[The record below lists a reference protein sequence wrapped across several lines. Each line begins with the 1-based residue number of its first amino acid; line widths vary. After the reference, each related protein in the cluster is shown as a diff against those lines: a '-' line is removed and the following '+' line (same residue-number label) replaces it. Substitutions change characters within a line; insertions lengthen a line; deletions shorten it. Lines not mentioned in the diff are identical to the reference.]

1 MEASI
6 TLKKVGKIIGDKTI
20 LAGLS
25 FGIERGSLVA
35 IVGLNDSGKSVLL
48 KLLSGYEN
56 PNYGQV
62 FIQGLDMEKRRSDT
76 RQLLGYVSYENDLD
90 PWLTLEQNIK
100 FNANLYSVE
109 SETYKERINKYSSAL
124 NLKPY
129 LDQYAFRVS
138 GGIQKKAMLIRA
150 LIHDPDILILDEPTG
165 LLDAESIRL
174 RCDLLKDM
182 KREKSII
189 YVSNSLNEI
198 EQAHD
203 RILVF
208 HDGRII
214 MDGHLDKLLE
224 STLDYHK
231 IQIEFDD
238 LNDDLYKSLKNIATI
253 VSPNRMDNTFH
264 FYGRTR
270 MVFFDAIKAASNEMM
285 IDLDVKKLGLR
296 DLLDS
301 EFAGKGLDLSLIHI

>member
-6 TLKKVGKIIGDKTI
+6 TLKKVGKLIGDKTI

-35 IVGLNDSGKSVLL
+35 IVGLNDSGKSILL

-62 FIQGLDMEKRRSDT
+62 FVQGLDMEKRRSET
-76 RQLLGYVSYENDLD
+76 RKLIGYVSYENDLD
-90 PWLTLEQNIK
+90 PWLTIKQNIR
-100 FNANLYSVE
+100 FNANLYSVNNILF
-109 SETYKERINKYSSAL
+109 KERLKKYSSAL
-124 NLKPY
+124 DLAPY
-129 LDQYAFRVS
+129 LNEYAFRVS
-138 GGIQKKAMLIRA
+138 GGIQKKAMLLRG
-150 LIHDPDILILDEPTG
+150 LIHDPDILVIDEPTG
-165 LLDAESIRL
+165 YMDAESIRQTW
-174 RCDLLKDM
+174 DLIKELKGQ
-182 KREKSII
+182 KSII
-189 YVSNSLNEI
+189 YVSNSLTEI

-208 HDGRII
+208 HEGRII

-224 STLDYHK
+224 STLDYH
-231 IQIEFDD
+231 QFQVEFEN
-238 LNDDLYKSLKNIATI
+238 LSDDLYKTLKNIPTI
-253 VSPNRMDNTFH
+253 VSPNRMDNIFH

-270 MVFFDAIKAASNEMM
+270 TVFFDVIKVASDQMM

-301 EFAGKGLDLSLIHI
+301 EFAGRGLD

>member
-6 TLKKVGKIIGDKTI
+6 TLKKVGKLIGDKTI

-35 IVGLNDSGKSVLL
+35 IVGLNDSGKSILL

-62 FIQGLDMEKRRSDT
+62 FVQGLDMEKRRSET
-76 RQLLGYVSYENDLD
+76 RKLIGYVSYENDLD
-90 PWLTLEQNIK
+90 PWLTIKQNIR
-100 FNANLYSVE
+100 FNANLYSVNNILF
-109 SETYKERINKYSSAL
+109 KERLKKYSSVL
-124 NLKPY
+124 DLGPY
-129 LDQYAFRVS
+129 LNEYAFRVS
-138 GGIQKKAMLIRA
+138 GGIQKKAMLLRG
-150 LIHDPDILILDEPTG
+150 LIHDPDILVIDEPTG
-165 LLDAESIRL
+165 YMDAESIRQTW
-174 RCDLLKDM
+174 DLIKELKGQ
-182 KREKSII
+182 KSII
-189 YVSNSLNEI
+189 YVSNSLTEI

-208 HDGRII
+208 HEGRII

-224 STLDYHK
+224 STLDYHQF
-231 IQIEFDD
+231 QIEFEN
-238 LNDDLYKSLKNIATI
+238 LSDDLYKTLKNIPTI
-253 VSPNRMDNTFH
+253 VSPNRMDNIFH

-270 MVFFDAIKAASNEMM
+270 TVFFDVIKVASDQMM

-301 EFAGKGLDLSLIHI
+301 EFAGRGLD

>member
-6 TLKKVGKIIGDKTI
+6 TLKKVGKLIGDKTI

-35 IVGLNDSGKSVLL
+35 IVGLNDSGKSILL

-62 FIQGLDMEKRRSDT
+62 FVQGLDMEKRRSET
-76 RQLLGYVSYENDLD
+76 RKLIGYVSYENDLD
-90 PWLTLEQNIK
+90 PWLTIKQNIR
-100 FNANLYSVE
+100 FNANLYSVNDVLF
-109 SETYKERINKYSSAL
+109 KERLKKYSSAL
-124 NLKPY
+124 DLEPY
-129 LDQYAFRVS
+129 LNEYAFRVS
-138 GGIQKKAMLIRA
+138 GGIQKKAMLLRG
-150 LIHDPDILILDEPTG
+150 LIHDPDILVIDEPTG
-165 LLDAESIRL
+165 YMDAESIRQTW
-174 RCDLLKDM
+174 DLIKELKGQ
-182 KREKSII
+182 KSII
-189 YVSNSLNEI
+189 YVSNSLAEI

-208 HDGRII
+208 HEGRII

-224 STLDYHK
+224 STLDYH
-231 IQIEFDD
+231 QFQVEFEN
-238 LNDDLYKSLKNIATI
+238 LSDDLYKTLKNIPTI
-253 VSPNRMDNTFH
+253 VSPNRMDNIFH

-270 MVFFDAIKAASNEMM
+270 TVFFDVIKVASDQMM

-301 EFAGKGLDLSLIHI
+301 EFAGRGLD

>member
-6 TLKKVGKIIGDKTI
+6 TLKKVGKLIGDKTI

-35 IVGLNDSGKSVLL
+35 VVGLNDSGKSILL

-62 FIQGLDMEKRRSDT
+62 FVQGLDMEKRRNET
-76 RQLLGYVSYENDLD
+76 RKLIGYVSYENDLD
-90 PWLTLEQNIK
+90 PWLTLKQNIS

-109 SETYKERINKYSSAL
+109 NRIFKERLKKYSSAL
-124 NLKPY
+124 NLDPF
-129 LDQYAFRVS
+129 LNEYAFRVS
-138 GGIQKKAMLIRA
+138 GGVQKKAMLVRG
-150 LIHDPDILILDEPTG
+150 LIHDPDILVVDEPTG
-165 LLDAESIRL
+165 YMDAESIRL
-174 RCDLLKDM
+174 TWDLIKELKG
-182 KREKSII
+182 EKSII
-189 YVSNSLNEI
+189 YVSNSLSEI

-208 HDGRII
+208 HEGRII

-224 STLDYHK
+224 STLDYHQF
-231 IQIEFDD
+231 QIEFDD
-238 LNDDLYKSLKNIATI
+238 LTDDLYKTLKNIPTI
-253 VSPNRMDNTFH
+253 VSPNRLDNTFH

-270 MVFFDAIKAASNEMM
+270 TVFFDAIRAATDQMM
-285 IDLDVKKLGLR
+285 IDLEVKKLGLR

-301 EFAGKGLDLSLIHI
+301 EFAGRGLD

>member
-6 TLKKVGKIIGDKTI
+6 TLKKVGKLIGDKTI

-35 IVGLNDSGKSVLL
+35 IVGLNDSGKSELL

-62 FIQGLDMEKRRSDT
+62 FIHGLDMNKRRNET
-76 RQLLGYVSYENDLD
+76 RKLIGYVSFENDLD
-90 PWLTLEQNIK
+90 PWLTLEQNIR
-100 FNANLYSVE
+100 FNANLYSVDD
-109 SETYKERINKYSSAL
+109 SAYYKRIKKYSEAL
-124 NLKPY
+124 NLEPY
-129 LDQYAFRVS
+129 LNQFAYRVS
-138 GGIQKKAMLIRA
+138 GGVQKKTMLVRA
-150 LIHDPDILILDEPTG
+150 LIHDPDILVIDEPTG
-165 LLDAESIRL
+165 YMDAESIRL
-174 RCDLLKDM
+174 TWDLIKDLKGD
-182 KREKSII
+182 KSII

-198 EQAHD
+198 ESAHD

-208 HDGRII
+208 HEGRII

-224 STLDYHK
+224 STLDYHQF
-231 IQIEFDD
+231 QIEFDD
-238 LNDDLYKSLKNIATI
+238 LTDDLYNSLKNISTL

-264 FYGRTR
+264 FYGRKRT
-270 MVFFDAIKAASNEMM
+270 VFFDAIRTASDQMM
-285 IDLDVKKLGLR
+285 IDLNVKKLGLK

-301 EFAGKGLDLSLIHI
+301 EFAGRGLE

>member
-6 TLKKVGKIIGDKTI
+6 TLKKVGKLIGDKTI

-25 FGIERGSLVA
+25 FGVETGSLVA
-35 IVGLNDSGKSVLL
+35 IVGLNDSGKSVIL

-62 FIQGLDMEKRRSDT
+62 FIQGLDMEKRRNDT
-76 RQLLGYVSYENDLD
+76 RELIGYVSYENDLD
-90 PWLTLEQNIK
+90 PWLTLKQNIR
-100 FNANLYSVE
+100 FSADLYSVNK
-109 SETYKERINKYSSAL
+109 SKFDQRIKKYSTAL
-124 NLKPY
+124 NLEPY
-129 LDQYAFRVS
+129 LNEFANRVS
-138 GGIQKKAMLIRA
+138 GGIQKKTMLVRA
-150 LIHDPDILILDEPTG
+150 LIHNPDILIMDEPTG
-165 LLDAESIRL
+165 YMDAESIRL
-174 RCDLLKDM
+174 TWDLIKELKG
-182 KREKSII
+182 RKSII

-208 HDGRII
+208 HEGRII

-224 STLDYHK
+224 STLDYHQF
-231 IQIEFDD
+231 QIEFNN
-238 LNDDLYKSLKNIATI
+238 LTDDLYNRLKNIPTI

-270 MVFFDAIKAASNEMM
+270 TVFFDAIKSASDEMM
-285 IDLDVKKLGLR
+285 LDLEVKKLGLR

-301 EFAGKGLDLSLIHI
+301 EFAGRGLE

>member
-6 TLKKVGKIIGDKTI
+6 TLKKVGKLIGDKTI

-35 IVGLNDSGKSVLL
+35 VVGLNDSGKSILL

-62 FIQGLDMEKRRSDT
+62 FVQGLDMEKRRNET
-76 RQLLGYVSYENDLD
+76 RKLIGYVSYENDLD
-90 PWLTLEQNIK
+90 PWLTLKQNIS

-109 SETYKERINKYSSAL
+109 NRIFKERLKKYSSAL
-124 NLKPY
+124 NLDPF
-129 LDQYAFRVS
+129 LNEYAFRVS
-138 GGIQKKAMLIRA
+138 GGVQKKAMLVRG
-150 LIHDPDILILDEPTG
+150 LIHDPDILVVDEPTG
-165 LLDAESIRL
+165 YMDAESIRL
-174 RCDLLKDM
+174 TWDLIKELKG
-182 KREKSII
+182 EKSII
-189 YVSNSLNEI
+189 YVSNSLTEI

-208 HDGRII
+208 HEGRII

-224 STLDYHK
+224 STLDYHQF
-231 IQIEFDD
+231 QIEFDD
-238 LNDDLYKSLKNIATI
+238 LTDDLYKTLKNIPTI
-253 VSPNRMDNTFH
+253 VSPNRLDNTFH

-270 MVFFDAIKAASNEMM
+270 TVFFDAIRVATDQMM
-285 IDLDVKKLGLR
+285 IDLEVKKLGLR

-301 EFAGKGLDLSLIHI
+301 EFAGRGLD

>member
-6 TLKKVGKIIGDKTI
+6 TLKKVGKLIGDKTI

-35 IVGLNDSGKSVLL
+35 VVGLNDSGKSILL

-62 FIQGLDMEKRRSDT
+62 FVQGLDMEKRRNET
-76 RQLLGYVSYENDLD
+76 RQLIGYVSYENDLD
-90 PWLTLEQNIK
+90 PWLTLKQNIS

-109 SETYKERINKYSSAL
+109 NRIFKERLKKYSSAL
-124 NLKPY
+124 NLDPF
-129 LDQYAFRVS
+129 LNEYAFRVS
-138 GGIQKKAMLIRA
+138 GGVQKKAMLVRG
-150 LIHDPDILILDEPTG
+150 LIHDPDILVVDEPTG
-165 LLDAESIRL
+165 YMDAESIRL
-174 RCDLLKDM
+174 TWDLIKELKG
-182 KREKSII
+182 EKSII
-189 YVSNSLNEI
+189 YVSNSLTEI

-208 HDGRII
+208 HEGRII

-224 STLDYHK
+224 STLDYHQF
-231 IQIEFDD
+231 QIEFDD
-238 LNDDLYKSLKNIATI
+238 LSDDLYKMLKNIPTI
-253 VSPNRMDNTFH
+253 VSPNRLDNTFH

-270 MVFFDAIKAASNEMM
+270 TVFFDAIRAATDQMM
-285 IDLDVKKLGLR
+285 IDLEVKKLGLR

-301 EFAGKGLDLSLIHI
+301 EFAGRGLD

>member
-6 TLKKVGKIIGDKTI
+6 TLKKVGKLIGDKTI

-35 IVGLNDSGKSVLL
+35 VVGLNDSGKSILL

-62 FIQGLDMEKRRSDT
+62 FVQGLDMEKRRNET
-76 RQLLGYVSYENDLD
+76 RKLIGYVSYENDLD
-90 PWLTLEQNIK
+90 PWLTLKQNIS
-100 FNANLYSVE
+100 FSANLYSVE
-109 SETYKERINKYSSAL
+109 NRVFKERLKKYSSAL
-124 NLKPY
+124 NLDPF
-129 LDQYAFRVS
+129 LNEYAFRVS
-138 GGIQKKAMLIRA
+138 GGVQKKAMLVRG
-150 LIHDPDILILDEPTG
+150 LIHDPDILVVDEPTG
-165 LLDAESIRL
+165 YMDAESIRL
-174 RCDLLKDM
+174 TWDLIKELKG
-182 KREKSII
+182 EKSII
-189 YVSNSLNEI
+189 YVSNSLSEI

-208 HDGRII
+208 HEGRII

-224 STLDYHK
+224 STLDYHQF
-231 IQIEFDD
+231 QIEFDD
-238 LNDDLYKSLKNIATI
+238 LTDDLYKTLKNIPTI
-253 VSPNRMDNTFH
+253 VSPNRLDNTFH

-270 MVFFDAIKAASNEMM
+270 TVFFDAIRAATDQMM
-285 IDLDVKKLGLR
+285 IDLEVKKLGLR

-301 EFAGKGLDLSLIHI
+301 EFAGRGLD

>member
-6 TLKKVGKIIGDKTI
+6 TLKKVGKLIGDKTI

-35 IVGLNDSGKSVLL
+35 IVGLNDSGKSILL

-62 FIQGLDMEKRRSDT
+62 FVQGLDMEKRRSET
-76 RQLLGYVSYENDLD
+76 RKLIGYVSYENDLD
-90 PWLTLEQNIK
+90 PWLTIKQNIR
-100 FNANLYSVE
+100 FNANLYSVNNILF
-109 SETYKERINKYSSAL
+109 KERLKKYSSAL
-124 NLKPY
+124 GLEPY
-129 LDQYAFRVS
+129 LNEYAFRVS
-138 GGIQKKAMLIRA
+138 GGIQKKAMLLRG
-150 LIHDPDILILDEPTG
+150 LIHDPDILVIDEPTG
-165 LLDAESIRL
+165 YMDAESIRQTW
-174 RCDLLKDM
+174 DLIKELKGQ
-182 KREKSII
+182 KSII
-189 YVSNSLNEI
+189 YVSNSLTEI

-208 HDGRII
+208 HEGRII

-224 STLDYHK
+224 STLDYH
-231 IQIEFDD
+231 QFQVEFEN
-238 LNDDLYKSLKNIATI
+238 LSDDLYKTLKNIPTI
-253 VSPNRMDNTFH
+253 VSPNRMDNIFH

-270 MVFFDAIKAASNEMM
+270 TVFFDVIKVASDQMM

-301 EFAGKGLDLSLIHI
+301 EFAGRGLD

>member
-62 FIQGLDMEKRRSDT
+62 FIQGLDMKKRRSDT

-129 LDQYAFRVS
+129 LNQYAFRVS

-165 LLDAESIRL
+165 YMDAESIRL
-174 RCDLLKDM
+174 TWDLLKDLEG
-182 KREKSII
+182 EKSII

-208 HDGRII
+208 HEGRII

-224 STLDYHK
+224 STLDYHQF
-231 IQIEFDD
+231 QIEFDD

-270 MVFFDAIKAASNEMM
+270 TVFFDVIKAASDKIM

-301 EFAGKGLDLSLIHI
+301 EFAGRGLE

>member
-109 SETYKERINKYSSAL
+109 SETYKERINQYSSAL

-165 LLDAESIRL
+165 YMDAESIRL
-174 RCDLLKDM
+174 TWDLLKDL
-182 KREKSII
+182 KGEKSII

-208 HDGRII
+208 HEGRII

-224 STLDYHK
+224 STLDYHQF
-231 IQIEFDD
+231 QIEFDD

-270 MVFFDAIKAASNEMM
+270 TVFFDVIKVASDKIM

-301 EFAGKGLDLSLIHI
+301 EFAGRGLE

>member
-165 LLDAESIRL
+165 YMDAESIRL
-174 RCDLLKDM
+174 TWDLLKDL
-182 KREKSII
+182 KGEKSII

-208 HDGRII
+208 HEGRII

-224 STLDYHK
+224 STLDYHQF
-231 IQIEFDD
+231 QIEFDD

-270 MVFFDAIKAASNEMM
+270 TVFFDVIKAASDKIMV
-285 IDLDVKKLGLR
+285 DLDVKKLGLR

-301 EFAGKGLDLSLIHI
+301 EFAGRGLE

>member
-76 RQLLGYVSYENDLD
+76 RRLLGYVSYENDLD

-165 LLDAESIRL
+165 YMDAESIRL
-174 RCDLLKDM
+174 TWDLLKDL
-182 KREKSII
+182 KGEKSII

-208 HDGRII
+208 HEGRII

-224 STLDYHK
+224 STLDYHQF
-231 IQIEFDD
+231 QIEFDD

-270 MVFFDAIKAASNEMM
+270 TVFFDVIKAASDKIM

-301 EFAGKGLDLSLIHI
+301 EFAGRGLE